1 MLADGHVPNVLG
13 QRLCLTEP
21 HDDANRTSLQSTVHR
36 YPADTTGHQIKFS
49 RNPPLLDS
57 TPRRKNKRIDKET
70 KKKKIQQQQR
80 KSVGNPQKPNISN
93 SETRKYK

>member
-1 MLADGHVPNVLG
+1 VPNVLG

>member
-57 TPRRKNKRIDKET
+57 TPRRKNKRINKET
-70 KKKKIQQQQR
+70 KKKK
-80 KSVGNPQKPNISN
+80 KN
-93 SETRKYK
+93 STTTTQVCGQPAKAEHFKFRNEKI